1 MINFTRFK
9 EKTLSLKEYK
19 MIVGRGGN
27 SSKTY
32 VGDGLYYRGSDLY
45 HDNVVPPKGSMYEFK
60 PGDSA
65 EMKTVKS
72 EMFQDAIGSNPCD
85 ERIKGIHFHPEIFR
99 HLFKK

>member
-32 VGDGLYYRGSDLY
+32 VGDGLYYRGSDL
-45 HDNVVPPKGSMYEFK
+45 
-60 PGDSA
+60 
-65 EMKTVKS
+65 
-72 EMFQDAIGSNPCD
+72 
-85 ERIKGIHFHPEIFR
+85 
-99 HLFKK
+99 